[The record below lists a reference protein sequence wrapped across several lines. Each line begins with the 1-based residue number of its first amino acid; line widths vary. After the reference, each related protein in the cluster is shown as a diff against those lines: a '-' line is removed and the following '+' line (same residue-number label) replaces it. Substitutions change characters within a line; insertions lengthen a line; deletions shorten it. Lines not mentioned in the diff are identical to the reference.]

1 MFIALLGDGGA
12 LESEK
17 TYGRFNRDLAIK
29 RAERQGRDDLV
40 IINGDDRKEFLGP
53 FGPEV
58 LYWWELMDANN
69 LIYFFAGKLDKNNHA
84 SCDETPAATARG
96 SSTDG
101 SSSERPSKKSKASRE
116 SIQRE
121 MNENVARMQKSVAA
135 GVSAQIAAQLERMEG
150 EELHLEDAI
159 DELDPNDAN
168 EERRRQRLTKRLHSL
183 RMRKLE
189 LEVQLE
195 SVSSALSQQLTY

>member
-1 MFIALLGDGGA
+1 
-12 LESEK
+12 
-17 TYGRFNRDLAIK
+17 
-29 RAERQGRDDLV
+29 LV

-58 LYWWELMDANN
+58 LYWWEMMDANN

-96 SSTDG
+96 SSEDG

-116 SIQRE
+116 SLQKE
-121 MNENVARMQKSVAA
+121 MNANVARMQKSVAA
-135 GVSAQIAAQLERMEG
+135 GVSAQIAAQLERMDG

-168 EERRRQRLTKRLHSL
+168 EARCCERLTKRLHSL
-183 RMRKLE
+183 RTRKLE
-189 LEVQLE
+189 LEAQLE
-195 SVSSALSQQLTY
+195 SVSSASSQQLTY

>member
-1 MFIALLGDGGA
+1 
-12 LESEK
+12 
-17 TYGRFNRDLAIK
+17 
-29 RAERQGRDDLV
+29 
-40 IINGDDRKEFLGP
+40 
-53 FGPEV
+53 
-58 LYWWELMDANN
+58 
-69 LIYFFAGKLDKNNHA
+69 
-84 SCDETPAATARG
+84 
-96 SSTDG
+96 
-101 SSSERPSKKSKASRE
+101 
-116 SIQRE
+116 

-195 SVSSALSQQLTY
+195 SVSSASSQQLTY